1 VARRLGI
8 PLLVILVLAGSASAG
23 DVNDRKRAV
32 DARISGLHGKI
43 AAARQRESALS
54 SLIAVKTAHIRALE
68 GDVARAEARLV
79 RLEGE
84 LGRYRARV
92 RKLTALYRVQTRRL
106 RQLRRQ
112 LAIAQRRLNVRLV
125 AIYESN
131 DPSALEVVLTSEN
144 FTDVLDRLDYLNDLG
159 VQDRLVAE
167 QFAAARHRVQVSR
180 ARTRRTRASV
190 ARTARAVAVR
200 VAAQRAERDRLLASR
215 RDLTSAREDERRTLA
230 SVHEDKRAYLD
241 EVEGLERESASL
253 GAQIRAAQ
261 AAAARRTPTPPPAS
275 AATPSSPSTSPSQPS
290 SHGLIWPVHGPVVS
304 PFGMRWGRM
313 HTGIDI
319 AAPTGTPIVAAA
331 AGSVIYA
338 GWMSGYGNLSV
349 VDHGGGLATA
359 YAHQSSIAVGVGASV
374 AQGQVIGYVGC
385 TGHCF
390 GPHLHFE
397 VRVNGTPVDP
407 LGYL

>member
-1 VARRLGI
+1 MARRLGI
-8 PLLVILVLAGSASAG
+8 PLLIILVLAGSASAG
-23 DVNDRKRAV
+23 DVNDRKRTV
-32 DARISGLHGKI
+32 DAKISGLHSKI
-43 AAARQRESALS
+43 AAARQRESVLS

-68 GDVARAEARLV
+68 GDVARTEARLA
-79 RLEGE
+79 RLERE

-92 RKLTALYRVQTRRL
+92 RQLTALYRVQTRRL

-159 VQDRLVAE
+159 LQDRLVAE

-180 ARTRRTRASV
+180 ARTRRTRAGV

-200 VAAQRAERDRLLASR
+200 VAAQRAERDRLLATR
-215 RDLTSAREDERRTLA
+215 RDLAGAREDERRTLA

-261 AAAARRTPTPPPAS
+261 AAAARRTPPPTSP
-275 AATPSSPSTSPSQPS
+275 ATPSSPPTSPSQPS
-290 SHGLIWPVHGPVVS
+290 SHGLIWPVRGSIVS

-319 AAPTGTPIVAAA
+319 AAAMGTPIQAAA

-359 YAHQSSIAVGVGASV
+359 YAHQSSIAVGVGARV